1 MTYLELLSPAKN
13 LECGIAA
20 VDHGCDAVYIGATQ
34 FGARAS
40 AGNSLE
46 DIQRLVDYAHTF
58 NVKVYVTVNT
68 IIYEDELKD
77 TERLIWDLYNINV
90 DAILVQ
96 DMAILKMNLPPI
108 ALHAS
113 TQTDNRTAE
122 KVKMLKDAGF
132 KRTVLAR
139 ELSADEIRD
148 IHRQV
153 PDMPLE
159 VFVHGAL
166 CVSYSGQCYAS
177 QYCFNRSANRGE
189 CAQFCRLPYDLV
201 DSLGHVLV
209 QGKHMLSLKDMCQLD
224 SLEMLIKS
232 GATSFKIEGRLKDVD
247 YVKNITAAYSKALN
261 EVIKHH
267 PDRYARAS
275 WGHCEYSFEPNVNK
289 TFNRGYTSYFLH
301 GRQQNIA
308 SFDTPKSIGEY
319 VGKVKE
325 IKGNTLKVSSVCN
338 FNNGDGLCF
347 FDEGQLYGFRV
358 NKVENNRLF
367 PHQMPKN
374 LRAGMSIYRNNDT
387 AFSKI
392 LSGDSSVR
400 KMAVDYDINVDENG
414 LSLTATLVEDK
425 TKTSTVLLN
434 SPIQKAEKPQKENVL
449 RILGKLGNTPFVM
462 NKVTS
467 NHDTYDFF
475 IPSAQLTQLR
485 RDVLSALMDS
495 ILYREKSEATESP
508 KAEKDIPP
516 TIGHLTYEANVS
528 NSLSRRFYLE
538 QGFSADD
545 AFELREPR
553 VKRIMQC
560 RHCIRYALGYCKRT
574 DAGNKLRDPLYLVSS
589 DDSRKRFELKFDCK
603 NCQMDIYAI

>member
-201 DSLGHVLV
+201 DSLGHVF
-209 QGKHMLSLKDMCQLD
+209 G
-224 SLEMLIKS
+224 
-232 GATSFKIEGRLKDVD
+232 
-247 YVKNITAAYSKALN
+247 
-261 EVIKHH
+261 
-267 PDRYARAS
+267 
-275 WGHCEYSFEPNVNK
+275 
-289 TFNRGYTSYFLH
+289 
-301 GRQQNIA
+301 
-308 SFDTPKSIGEY
+308 
-319 VGKVKE
+319 
-325 IKGNTLKVSSVCN
+325 
-338 FNNGDGLCF
+338 
-347 FDEGQLYGFRV
+347 
-358 NKVENNRLF
+358 
-367 PHQMPKN
+367 
-374 LRAGMSIYRNNDT
+374 
-387 AFSKI
+387 
-392 LSGDSSVR
+392 
-400 KMAVDYDINVDENG
+400 
-414 LSLTATLVEDK
+414 
-425 TKTSTVLLN
+425 
-434 SPIQKAEKPQKENVL
+434 
-449 RILGKLGNTPFVM
+449 
-462 NKVTS
+462 
-467 NHDTYDFF
+467 
-475 IPSAQLTQLR
+475 
-485 RDVLSALMDS
+485 
-495 ILYREKSEATESP
+495 
-508 KAEKDIPP
+508 
-516 TIGHLTYEANVS
+516 
-528 NSLSRRFYLE
+528 SR
-538 QGFSADD
+538 
-545 AFELREPR
+545 
-553 VKRIMQC
+553 
-560 RHCIRYALGYCKRT
+560 
-574 DAGNKLRDPLYLVSS
+574 
-589 DDSRKRFELKFDCK
+589 
-603 NCQMDIYAI
+603 